1 VRSPVTPQIS
11 SFAAAETT
19 RRVVEACIREIQDL
33 PASSM
38 RIISGVELADGV
50 ATPVAHKLGRA
61 PVFVG
66 ISVPRGATAAGWTV
80 ETCSGSHDRSQVVVL
95 TANDY
100 GATITIDLAVL

>member
-11 SFAAAETT
+11 SFAAAEAT

-61 PVFVG
+61 PAWVQA
-66 ISVPRGATAAGWTV
+66 SVARSASSTGRIV
-80 ETCSGSHDRSQVVVL
+80 ETRSGSYDRSQVVVL
-95 TANDY
+95 TATGH
-100 GATITIDLAVL
+100 GATITVDVCVL